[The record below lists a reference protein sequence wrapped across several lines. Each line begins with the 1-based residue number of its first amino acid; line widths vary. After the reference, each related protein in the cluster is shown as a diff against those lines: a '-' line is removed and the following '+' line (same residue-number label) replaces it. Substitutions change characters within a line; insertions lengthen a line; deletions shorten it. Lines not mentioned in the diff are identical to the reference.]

1 MHPRHSVNTLVFKY
15 HSFFIRYHTHEISMY
30 TLHVTWL
37 CVVEAQRVDVSS
49 VSLHLFLSQSSSRLT
64 MHALW
69 STKNILSATHR
80 KHVSILS
87 VRSMY
92 VHMHGA
98 TCVRTTSHGAAT
110 DILKFKLRQIR
121 SNIRSDKL
129 CSAFSFISYNHNLI
143 CQSESKLNRTSFDIG
158 REQLSISTFDDSNK
172 YLKVNFFLKK

>member
-1 MHPRHSVNTLVFKY
+1 MTCIMHPRRSVNTLVFE
-15 HSFFIRYHTHEISMY
+15 HHPFFIRYHTYKISMY

-80 KHVSILS
+80 KHVSIS
-87 VRSMY
+87 VQCMY

-98 TCVRTTSHGAAT
+98 TWVRTTSHGAAT
-110 DILKFKLRQIR
+110 DVSKFKL
-121 SNIRSDKL
+121 KL
-129 CSAFSFISYNHNLI
+129 KYVYVRLIIACQFNYIFSVQCMYLSCA
-143 CQSESKLNRTSFDIG
+143 CQLHAHVCME
-158 REQLSISTFDDSNK
+158 
-172 YLKVNFFLKK
+172 V